1 MEEYFEK
8 KTEKIQLRLTSFE
21 KKLLKIKAEES
32 GLTLSEFVLSSALN
46 RQIKPPMTSE
56 ELESYKTLKQ
66 YQTNFARISNLIK
79 GKENG
84 LNEEIEHTIKLINI
98 HLKNIVNGK

>member
-21 KKLLKIKAEES
+21 KKLLKIKAEDS

-56 ELESYKTLKQ
+56 ELEVYKDLKQ

-79 GKENG
+79 GKEKG
-84 LNEEIEHTIKLINI
+84 LNEEIEQTIKLINQ
-98 HLKNIVNGK
+98 HLNSIVNGK

>member
-1 MEEYFEK
+1 MEEYSDK
-8 KTEKIQLRLTSFE
+8 KNEKIQIRLTSFE
-21 KKLLKIKAEES
+21 KTLLKIKAEDS

-46 RQIKPPMTSE
+46 RQIKPPMTE
-56 ELESYKTLKQ
+56 GELEVYKDLKQ

-84 LNEEIEHTIKLINI
+84 LNEEIEQTIKLINQ
-98 HLKNIVNGK
+98 HLKNIINGK